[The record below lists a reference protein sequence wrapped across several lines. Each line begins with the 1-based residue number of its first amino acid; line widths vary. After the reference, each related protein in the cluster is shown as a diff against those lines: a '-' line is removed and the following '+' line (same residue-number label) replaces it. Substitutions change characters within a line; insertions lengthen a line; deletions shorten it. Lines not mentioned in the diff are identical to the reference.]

1 MHRSESDKITIR
13 RGFVAITTLA
23 ILLYASAPQLTTAQS
38 SDNDSYKGDFIVKL
52 PNYVEWPA
60 GKGPDASGAVTIG
73 VIGTPSC
80 LGQLKTAA
88 AARTAEGKKTEV
100 KSLAIGDNY
109 AGCQIIFFQTC
120 DKAELAQILK
130 KAGVLPVLTVADC
143 AGFAKFG
150 VMLSFFEET
159 VDGKPK
165 VRFEVNTLAVGD
177 AQLKINSNLLK
188 LAKII

>member
-1 MHRSESDKITIR
+1 MYCSRSAKLTIR
-13 RGFVAITTLA
+13 RGFVAIAVSIIMLF
-23 ILLYASAPQLTTAQS
+23 SGAPSLTTAQS

-80 LGQLKTAA
+80 LEPLETAA
-88 AARTAEGKKTEV
+88 AARTADGKKTEIR
-100 KSLAIGDNY
+100 SLAIGDDY
-109 AGCQIIFFQTC
+109 SGCQIIFFQTC

-130 KAGVLPVLTVADC
+130 KVGALPILTVADC

-150 VMLSFFEET
+150 VMMSFFEEV
-159 VDGKPK
+159 VDGKSK
-165 VRFEVNTLAVGD
+165 VKFEVNTLAAGD